1 MPTPRDTPKR
11 NPQLY
16 EISEPLSYFALSLG
30 PTPRGAAQPLAASTP
45 AERVTHES
53 WDDAGKNAPK
63 VAEKDQGSF
72 IPPEHPASKTV
83 NESSLPRERR
93 AIWIVHGMGQQ
104 IPFESVDN
112 LARGVLQALAQ
123 QNPPQHPVPRL
134 RTVEI
139 AGQVL
144 QRVEI
149 DVQGSVPDLGG
160 HTKNY
165 DLHLYE
171 TYWAPKTEGVA
182 KLSDVI
188 GFLWD
193 GGLRGLLNSFKPF
206 QRAMF
211 GGMGSFKIPLRSP
224 VYLCITLLVVSAL
237 TVING
242 VILAYAA
249 AETRLAP
256 LTPLTAHWHGQAAV
270 ASCMIAV
277 AFAFGIVLFLADLCK
292 PQNLSTSKKRFLTY
306 VGWASL
312 IFTIVQILIT
322 ALFMTAITHLDW
334 VAQPNPGTASQAEG
348 SVGRISLLVH
358 KFFTLASHF
367 FDGLPFL
374 KLQAFATG
382 IILCG
387 AALLA
392 VAMTLRAV
400 LHSSERP
407 LRGDSGLLFLTFI
420 AFILNLLAIG
430 APLLLCF
437 GPRFTVVLPG
447 YLSFIQSSLWVFP
460 FLIVFSAKVRGILVQ
475 FVGDVAI
482 YVRPNKLDRFD
493 QVRNEIKK
501 TAHDLLS
508 AIFSACTGPNCNEFL
523 YDRVALVGHSLGS
536 VIAYDTLNRL
546 MLDDWLSGNALNVA
560 ERAKSLIT
568 FGSPLNKTAF
578 FFTIQAKDSLHIRE
592 RLASTVQPLIM
603 SYPKFRKLAWIN
615 VYSPNDIVSGSLK
628 FYDLPGLEVFP
639 AVTNIPD
646 PDACVPLVAHVSY
659 WNNSTVWRQLL
670 GQIAP

>member
-1 MPTPRDTPKR
+1 MPKPTDAPMQ
-11 NPQLY
+11 NPQRY
-16 EISEPLSYFALSLG
+16 EI
-30 PTPRGAAQPLAASTP
+30 AQPHSYSAFPLDPAQTQPGDLRATSAATEHAP
-45 AERVTHES
+45 HES
-53 WDDAGKNAPK
+53 WDDAGKDVPK
-63 VAEKDQGSF
+63 VAEKDRANF
-72 IPPEHPASKTV
+72 IPPDLPVLEAV
-83 NESSLPRERR
+83 ALGSLPREKR

-104 IPFESVDN
+104 IPFETVDG

-134 RTVEI
+134 RTVKI

-149 DVQGSVPDLGG
+149 DVQGCAPDAQG
-160 HTKNY
+160 HPKHY

-188 GFLWD
+188 SFLWD

-224 VYLCITLLVVSAL
+224 IYLCITLLTLVAL
-237 TVING
+237 TIING
-242 VILAYAA
+242 VILASAA
-249 AETRLAP
+249 AKTNLAP
-256 LTPLTAHWHGQAAV
+256 LASLTAHWHQLAAV

-277 AFAFGIVLFLADLCK
+277 AFSFGIVLFLADLCK
-292 PQNLSTSKKRFLTY
+292 PQNLGTAAKRFLSCL
-306 VGWASL
+306 GWASL

-334 VAQPNPGTASQAEG
+334 LTAHNSGTASQTQANSG
-348 SVGRISLLVH
+348 IIYVLIR
-358 KFFTLASHF
+358 KFFFLVTYF
-367 FDGLPFL
+367 FARLPFA

-392 VAMTLRAV
+392 VAMILRAF
-400 LHSSERP
+400 LRSSESP
-407 LRGDSGLLFLTFI
+407 LRGNSGLLFFTFV
-420 AFILNLLAIG
+420 AFILNLLAIVV
-430 APLLLCF
+430 PLLLCF
-437 GPRFTVVLPG
+437 GPRFAAVLPV

-460 FLIVFSAKVRGILVQ
+460 FLILLSAKVREIMVQ
-475 FVGDVAI
+475 YVGDVAI

-493 QVRNEIKK
+493 EVRSEIKE
-501 TAHDLLS
+501 AARSVVS
-508 AIFSACTGPNCNEFL
+508 AIFTAYAGPNSDQFL

-546 MLDDWLSGNALNVA
+546 MLDDWLSGNALHVA
-560 ERAKSLIT
+560 ERVKTMIT

-615 VYSPNDIVSGSLK
+615 VYSPNDIVSGRLQ
-628 FYDLPGLEVFP
+628 FYDLPGFQVFP

-646 PDACVPLVAHVSY
+646 PDAFVPLVAHVSY
-659 WNNSTVWRQLL
+659 WNNSIVWQQLL
-670 GQIAP
+670 QQIAP